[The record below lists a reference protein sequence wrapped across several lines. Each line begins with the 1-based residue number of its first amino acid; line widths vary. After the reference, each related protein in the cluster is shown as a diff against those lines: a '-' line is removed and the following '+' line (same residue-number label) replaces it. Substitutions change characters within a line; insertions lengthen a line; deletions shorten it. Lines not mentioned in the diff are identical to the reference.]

1 MMTNQKET
9 NMKVILFEINSE
21 SYGVPV
27 EQVLSIEKVD
37 DITRLPNA
45 ASFVKGVMNLR
56 GLIVPIIDVRNRFQ
70 MGESVVTKESRII
83 VVDVEDMKV
92 GLLVDSSKEV
102 LDIESAKI
110 EKAPE
115 IIGGPSAN
123 YLNGVAQIGDNEL
136 LLLLNLDR
144 VLNQDD
150 VADLLKI
157 EG

>member
-9 NMKVILFEINSE
+9 SMKVILFEMNSE

-27 EQVLSIEKVD
+27 EQILSIEKVD

-83 VVDVEDMKV
+83 VVDVGDMKV

-102 LDIESAKI
+102 LDIESDKI

-115 IIGGPSAN
+115 IIGGPSAK